1 MPGFWS
7 VFEFPRFRLASF
19 PTPLERAPRLGERLG
34 LKLYV
39 KRDEVM
45 ELALGGNKVRKLEFL
60 VGDALARGADTLITT
75 GAYHSNHARLTAA
88 AGVKAGLDVY
98 LVLTPPGTPDPQGN
112 LLLDKMLGARIVEAR
127 GDAAKAMEE
136 LAARLR
142 ETGRNPYVIP
152 AGGASPVGVLGYVAA
167 ALELMEQMQNLGE
180 KPDYVFLADGT
191 CAMHAGLLLGLR
203 LLGAEE
209 VKVVGISVSR
219 DKHAASQRIAGLV
232 EQASQLLKVENPVK
246 NNDIIVFDDYIYG
259 SYGSIVGEV
268 VETMKLAARTEA
280 LILDPVYT
288 GKAMHGLVDLAEKK
302 YVEKGSTVVFLHSG
316 GTPIPFQYASSIR
329 RHAGW

>member
-7 VFEFPRFRLASF
+7 VFRFPRFRLASF
-19 PTPLERAPRLGERLG
+19 PTPLESAPRLGERLG

-39 KRDEVM
+39 KRDDVM

-60 VGDALARGADTLITT
+60 LGDALARGADTLITT

-98 LVLTPPGTPDPQGN
+98 LVLTPPGTPEPQGN
-112 LLLDKMLGARIVEAR
+112 LLLDKMLGARIMEAER
-127 GDAAKAMEE
+127 DAARAMED

-142 ETGRNPYVIP
+142 EEGRKPYVIP

-167 ALELMEQMQNLGE
+167 ALEIMEQAERQGW
-180 KPDYVFLADGT
+180 KPSYVFMADGT

-203 LLGAEE
+203 LLGADDVE
-209 VKVVGISVSR
+209 VVGISVSR
-219 DKHAASQRIAGLV
+219 DRHTASQRIAGLI
-232 EQASQLLKVENPVK
+232 EQASQLLRVENPVRSS
-246 NNDIIVFDDYIYG
+246 DIVVFDDYIYG

-288 GKAMHGLVDLAEKK
+288 GKAMHGLVDLAGKG
-302 YVEKGSTVVFLHSG
+302 YVEKNSRVIFIHSG
-316 GTPIPFQYASSIR
+316 GTPIPFQYSSR
-329 RHAGW
+329 VAGYF